1 MLRQISLAT
10 LAAMFIAGSAVVA
23 QAEIRESEGGNTSA
37 GMQGHW
43 RSTHGGDPFA
53 MRPSTSTNAY
63 GYAPEETDYV
73 PEAAPARPHHGRTNA
88 GMKHHN

>member
-1 MLRQISLAT
+1 MIRQISLAT

-23 QAEIRESEGGNTSA
+23 RAEIGESEGGNTSA

-43 RSTHGGDPFA
+43 RATHGGDPFA
-53 MRPSTSTNAY
+53 MRPSDSTNAY
-63 GYAPEETDYV
+63 GYAPERTDYA
-73 PEAAPARPHHGRTNA
+73 PERTPAHPHH

>member
-10 LAAMFIAGSAVVA
+10 LAAMFIAGSVVVA
-23 QAEIRESEGGNTSA
+23 RAEIGEREGGNTSA

-43 RSTHGGDPFA
+43 RATHGGDPFA
-53 MRPSTSTNAY
+53 TPSASTSAY
-63 GYAPEETDYV
+63 GYAPETTDYV
-73 PEAAPARPHHGRTNA
+73 PQKTPARPHHGRTDV